1 MKKFS
6 ILCALL
12 CVMCCFVGCGGVKNS
27 EEGKTV
33 SYQEVRVPEKYTT
46 NTWREVSQNSYMIA
60 DYEDVY
66 ECNNL
71 RFGSSYFGKV
81 SISDEQKTNGEYSLK
96 TEVYGYGIKLPVNRE
111 IPELCLLLKDITELK
126 ENPLLDIGT
135 DLTEYS
141 YVSFDVYNAMDKT
154 YYAYFSINHGRQVTL
169 ELKSGWNHFEISF
182 DDYKYSDFDEIQFM
196 SFYFQRWE
204 IAKEKQVYYI
214 DNVRVGR

>member
-1 MKKFS
+1 MKKLG
-6 ILCALL
+6 ILGALICIMSCL
-12 CVMCCFVGCGGVKNS
+12 VGCTGTGD
-27 EEGKTV
+27 GKTV
-33 SYQEVRVPEKYTT
+33 SYKETHVPQKYIT
-46 NTWREVSQNSYMIA
+46 NEWRKISQDSYMIA
-60 DYEDVY
+60 DYEDEY
-66 ECNNL
+66 ECSNL

-81 SISDEQKTNGEYSLK
+81 SVSDEQKTNGEYSLK

-111 IPELCLLLKDITELK
+111 IPELCLLLKDVTGLK

-141 YVSFDVYNAMDKT
+141 YVSFEVYNAMSKT
-154 YYAYFSINHGRQVTL
+154 YYAYFSVNHGKQVTL
-169 ELKSGWNHFEISF
+169 ELKCGWNHFEIPF
-182 DDYKYSDFDEIQFM
+182 DDYKYSELDEIKSM